1 MIKKSENAGIKYLN
15 DINVFIERSNTM
27 EGVYKNI
34 NDYSPSRKI
43 KNLIVSGDMIEDIM
57 TKQIKNLKP

>member
-34 NDYSPSRKI
+34 NDYSPCRKI
-43 KNLIVSGDMIEDIM
+43 KILIVSDDMIEDIM

>member
-34 NDYSPSRKI
+34 HDYSPSRKI
-43 KNLIVSGDMIEDIM
+43 KILIVSDDMIEDIM